1 MPRLDSGSVFG
12 RLLDVERGGYCRI
25 APTAEARTSRRYL
38 ESTLVLETSFVTD
51 DGEVRLLDCFT
62 MHRGGREQPHRQ
74 LLRVVEGVRGM
85 VELEAR
91 VAPRFN
97 FGEALPWMR
106 GHRKGVFTAI
116 GGSEA
121 VLISGDLVL
130 EMEGKHDLATT
141 VSVGEGQRLRL
152 SLVFAEPE
160 DIDSG
165 PKHVPDVQELDRR
178 LDETVAWWR
187 RWSGS
192 ARATGPYARSVLRSG
207 IVLKGLTQARTGAI
221 AAAATT
227 SLPEV
232 LGGGRNWDY
241 RLSWVRD
248 STWAVRS
255 MAELGHEAEAD
266 GFRRFVE
273 RSSAG
278 HAIELQVVFGLGG
291 ERRLTEVELDWLDG
305 YRGSKPVRVG
315 NEAARQ
321 RQNDTFGELLEQ
333 AWRWQERGHTH
344 DDEYWEFLVELVEG
358 AADRWRE
365 PDRGIWES
373 RDGYEH
379 FVHSKV
385 MCWAA
390 VDRGLRLAEASG
402 RKVPR
407 ERWEDVRD
415 EIREAVESQG
425 YDKDR
430 GVFVRIFGDRELDGA
445 LLLLPQ
451 VDFVDWKDERMVRT
465 VNAIRED
472 LERDG
477 LVYRTPPEGGR
488 EQEGAFLACSFWLA
502 ECLAHQGRSQ
512 EATEVFQRACETTN
526 DLGLFAEE
534 FDPRT
539 GEMLG
544 NFPQALTHLS
554 HISAALALG
563 GR

>member
-1 MPRLDSGSVFG
+1 MASMPD
-12 RLLDVERGGYCRI
+12 
-25 APTAEARTSRRYL
+25 
-38 ESTLVLETSFVTD
+38 
-51 DGEVRLLDCFT
+51 
-62 MHRGGREQPHRQ
+62 
-74 LLRVVEGVRGM
+74 
-85 VELEAR
+85 
-91 VAPRFN
+91 
-97 FGEALPWMR
+97 
-106 GHRKGVFTAI
+106 
-116 GGSEA
+116 
-121 VLISGDLVL
+121 
-130 EMEGKHDLATT
+130 
-141 VSVGEGQRLRL
+141 
-152 SLVFAEPE
+152 
-160 DIDSG
+160 
-165 PKHVPDVQELDRR
+165 
-178 LDETVAWWR
+178 
-187 RWSGS
+187 
-192 ARATGPYARSVLRSG
+192 
-207 IVLKGLTQARTGAI
+207 
-221 AAAATT
+221 
-227 SLPEV
+227 
-232 LGGGRNWDY
+232 
-241 RLSWVRD
+241 
-248 STWAVRS
+248 
-255 MAELGHEAEAD
+255 
-266 GFRRFVE
+266 
-273 RSSAG
+273 
-278 HAIELQVVFGLGG
+278 AIELQVVFGLGG

-305 YRGSKPVRVG
+305 YRGSRPVRVG

-358 AADRWRE
+358 AAERWRE

-373 RDGYEH
+373 RDGNEH

-390 VDRGLRLAEASG
+390 LDRGLRLAEASG

-465 VNAIRED
+465 ANAIRED

-512 EATEVFQRACETTN
+512 EATEVFEQACETMN

-554 HISAALALG
+554 HISAALALV